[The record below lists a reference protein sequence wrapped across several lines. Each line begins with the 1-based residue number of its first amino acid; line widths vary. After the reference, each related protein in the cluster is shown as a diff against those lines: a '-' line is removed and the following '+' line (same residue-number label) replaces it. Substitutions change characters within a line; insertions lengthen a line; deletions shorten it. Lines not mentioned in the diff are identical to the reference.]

1 METSEFV
8 DMIMSDASPSDLTD
22 NIKQML
28 FDRSVQ
34 MVDDVRP
41 YVSAQLFDPTQQEV
55 EEE

>member
-8 DMIMSDASPSDLTD
+8 DMVMSDASPTDLAD

-28 FDRSVQ
+28 FDRSVK
-34 MVDDVRP
+34 MIDDVRP
-41 YVSAQLFDPTQQEV
+41 YVASQLFDPTQLEV

>member
-8 DMIMSDASPSDLTD
+8 DMIMSDASPSDLAD

-34 MVDDVRP
+34 MIDDVRP
-41 YVSAQLFDPTQQEV
+41 YVASQLFDPTQLEV

>member
-8 DMIMSDASPSDLTD
+8 DMIMSDASPADLAD

>member
-8 DMIMSDASPSDLTD
+8 DMVMSDASPTDLAD

-34 MVDDVRP
+34 MINDVRP
-41 YVSAQLFDPTQQEV
+41 YVAAQLFDPTQLEV